1 MIHAVARDVT
11 DAKRA
16 ERELESAKR
25 RAEEA
30 TVAKSE
36 FLANMSHEIRTP
48 MNAIIGMTDLALRTT
63 LTEEQ
68 RDYLHTV
75 KDSSE
80 ALLALVND
88 ILDFS
93 KIEARQLSLEEV
105 PFALPRRRR
114 GCRSPAGFARGCEGP
129 RARLPHCS
137 GRSRCARG
145 RPRTPASGADQSGR
159 QRHQV
164 HGARRSDRRRRGR
177 RAGRMPTV
185 RLRFIVSDTGIGI
198 PQEKQWQIFGPFVQA
213 DASTTRRYGG
223 TGLGL
228 AISAQLVELMGGRI
242 WVESEVGRGS
252 RFSFVAHFGVQ
263 QGAAAQAA
271 PPESSRPQDLR
282 VLVVDDNATNRRI
295 VEEMLTA
302 WRMRPA
308 SVDGAR
314 AALDALAKAVDAGEP
329 FRLVLSDALMPD
341 VDGFALARA
350 IRADARFAD
359 TRLIMLSSMGLP
371 PGHSRVH
378 EAGFSAYLS
387 KPVKQSD
394 LLDAI
399 VTVFAPRTGQASTRR
414 RRRMQPPP
422 PRARTRPLRILLA
435 EDNATNQKVVVTLF
449 ENRGDTVV
457 VASNGREAVQ
467 RSAEPSFDVILM
479 DVQMP
484 EMSGLEATAAIRE
497 RERSL
502 GGHIPIVAM
511 TAHAMTGDR
520 EQCLAAGMDAY
531 VSKPLRLDELLAV
544 VDGLFTSAT
553 RGPTSSRPSD
563 AAQRIR
569 REPCGARRGHR
580 HVSRRRPSADE
591 GDSAGDGSRRWQ
603 EPGILCPRP
612 QGVGR
617 AVR

>member
-1 MIHAVARDVT
+1 M
-11 DAKRA
+11 
-16 ERELESAKR
+16 
-25 RAEEA
+25 
-30 TVAKSE
+30 
-36 FLANMSHEIRTP
+36 
-48 MNAIIGMTDLALRTT
+48 
-63 LTEEQ
+63 
-68 RDYLHTV
+68 
-75 KDSSE
+75 
-80 ALLALVND
+80 
-88 ILDFS
+88 
-93 KIEARQLSLEEV
+93 
-105 PFALPRRRR
+105 
-114 GCRSPAGFARGCEGP
+114 
-129 RARLPHCS
+129 
-137 GRSRCARG
+137 
-145 RPRTPASGADQSGR
+145 
-159 QRHQV
+159 
-164 HGARRSDRRRRGR
+164 
-177 RAGRMPTV
+177 
-185 RLRFIVSDTGIGI
+185 VSDTGIGI

-263 QGAAAQAA
+263 QGATAQAA
-271 PPESSRPQDLR
+271 PPESSDLRDLR

-302 WRMRPA
+302 WRMRPT

-350 IRADARFAD
+350 IRANARFAAAK
-359 TRLIMLSSMGLP
+359 LIMLSSMGLP

-399 VTVFAPRTGQASTRR
+399 VAVFAPRTGQGQQAAPAR
-414 RRRMQPPP
+414 QAPP
-422 PRARTRPLRILLA
+422 PRARTRPLRLLLA

-467 RSAEPSFDVILM
+467 QSAAEPSFDVILM

-497 RERSL
+497 REQSL

-544 VDGLFTSAT
+544 VDGLFTSGSPAPDLLDP
-553 RGPTSSRPSD
+553 PTLLSAFGGNRRCSPRSSTCFSST
-563 AAQRIR
+563 AL
-569 REPCGARRGHR
+569 
-580 HVSRRRPSADE
+580 S
-591 GDSAGDGSRRWQ
+591 
-603 EPGILCPRP
+603 
-612 QGVGR
+612 
-617 AVR
+617 